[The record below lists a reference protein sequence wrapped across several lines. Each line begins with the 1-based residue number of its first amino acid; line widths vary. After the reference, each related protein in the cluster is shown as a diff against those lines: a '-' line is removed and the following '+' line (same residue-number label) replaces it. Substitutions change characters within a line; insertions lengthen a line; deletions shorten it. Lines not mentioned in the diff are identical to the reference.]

1 MLARRASGVQAASGG
16 MSLVTNS
23 TSATYSF
30 STGGASAVTWYAYQG
45 ETLLDTAS
53 GDSPSFDLSGATANV
68 TITTDPETPSLS
80 DLDCTGDT
88 TLIEVNGVDLSSAS
102 GAVEDWD
109 GCTSMTSFNATAIG
123 SGSFYRAWRDCSSLT
138 SFPALDLSG
147 GTSFQGSWNGCN
159 SMTSFNASDIGAG
172 SFSRTWEGCSSLTSF
187 PALDLSGGT
196 TFEGSWSGCSSM
208 TSFNASAVGS
218 GSFLDAWQGC
228 SSLPSFPAL
237 DLSGGTSFEYAW
249 DACSSMTSFNA
260 SAVGS
265 GSFYRAWRN
274 CSSLTSF
281 PALDL
286 SGGTRF
292 TNAWVGCLLDQQ
304 STENVLVA
312 LDNGGASSLNT
323 IIGTDGTSLSTAA
336 AAAKTSLEGKGWTI
350 TIEDN
355 S

>member
-1 MLARRASGVQAASGG
+1 VLARALQSTVRQPESGG
-16 MSLVTNS
+16 MSIVTNS

-102 GAVEDWD
+102 GAQEDWN
-109 GCTSMTSFNATAIG
+109 GCTSMTSFNATDIG
-123 SGSFYRAWRDCSSLT
+123 GGSFYRAWRLCSSLTSFSALDLSGGTNFSSAWYGCTAMASFNATAIGAGLFSYAWKLCSSLT
-138 SFPALDLSG
+138 SFPALDLS
-147 GTSFQGSWNGCN
+147 
-159 SMTSFNASDIGAG
+159 
-172 SFSRTWEGCSSLTSF
+172 
-187 PALDLSGGT
+187 
-196 TFEGSWSGCSSM
+196 
-208 TSFNASAVGS
+208 S
-218 GSFLDAWQGC
+218 GSDFTDAWQ
-228 SSLPSFPAL
+228 
-237 DLSGGTSFEYAW
+237 
-249 DACSSMTSFNA
+249 
-260 SAVGS
+260 
-265 GSFYRAWRN
+265 
-274 CSSLTSF
+274 
-281 PALDL
+281 
-286 SGGTRF
+286 
-292 TNAWVGCLLDQQ
+292 GCLLDQQ

-350 TIEDN
+350 TIQDN